1 MNNFVPEHIN
11 ANSDDFKGNN
21 GIGRYILLPGSDGRA
36 EKIAEKFKNVEVKKH
51 SRRHNLYKGT
61 YEYNGK
67 EIDVAVISTGMGTPS
82 LDIIV
87 TELIRLGARRF
98 LRVGTC
104 GPLQDYMKIGDFT
117 VATGAVKDDGAS
129 HFYMPVEIPSPSSL
143 DIILA
148 AEKAAEKLN
157 FTNRTFYGTVHSKG
171 SLYGREFSHD
181 SPLREENAKY
191 MQILTD
197 SGVVSS
203 EMEAAML
210 FTLVGIQNAKKA
222 AKSFRSLELLK
233 AGAICVA
240 VTEGDK
246 FVDKKTG
253 EIITNELVELSLV
266 TIGEL
271 AESEF
276 SLIK

>member
-1 MNNFVPEHIN
+1 MNDFKPEHVN
-11 ANSDDFKGNN
+11 ADHEDFLGNN

-36 EKIAEKFKNVEVKKH
+36 KKISERFSNVEVKEH

-61 YEYNGK
+61 YEYKGK
-67 EIDVAVISTGMGTPS
+67 EIDIAVIATGMGTPS

-87 TELIRLGARRF
+87 TELIRLGATRF

-117 VATGAVKDDGAS
+117 VATGAVKDDGATN
-129 HFYMPVEIPSPSSL
+129 FYMPSEIPAQASL
-143 DIILA
+143 DMILA
-148 AEKAAEKLN
+148 SEKAAEKLAFN
-157 FTNRTFYGTVHSKG
+157 DRTYYGTVHSKG

-181 SPLREENAKY
+181 APLREENVKY
-191 MQILTD
+191 MRVLTD

-203 EMEAAML
+203 EMEASML
-210 FTLVGIQNAKKA
+210 FTLAAIKNAEKPV
-222 AKSFRSLELLK
+222 KSFRSLDLVK

-240 VTEGDK
+240 VTEGDV
-246 FVDKKTG
+246 FVDKKTS
-253 EIITNELVELSLV
+253 EIITNELVDLSFA

-271 AESEF
+271 AEKEF
-276 SLIK
+276 SILK